1 MKMKRQYTG
10 MRLISLCIILV
21 LSACGD
27 GNDGTVTVFPTEII
41 VGQVLSDIVGRS
53 EFNPYVASVTPGA
66 LYKISITGLID
77 DADLLVYGADSTF
90 SVALLCAV
98 PDNSSIPGAS
108 NEDCIIASPG
118 NSLFFAVDGA
128 FLSASAAAYTISI
141 QSVPI
146 INLSLS
152 IPRTDVI
159 TRTGAAAYSV
169 PAVPGALH
177 TIGITGLTDDADLHV
192 FGNDGSFS
200 AAVAC
205 SIDNTLFT
213 GTTPEDCTLFSSGG
227 TLFFI
232 VDGLFSSA
240 ATVQYVAFATPSP
253 AVSFPAD
260 EGAIGS
266 PIFLSQ
272 GTPTTGQVG
281 FRPVDLLTGE
291 SFYAATGLTAGVRY
305 TVSITGLSGDADLTV
320 YGNDSTFTTPEFC
333 LTGSNTPFAGTT
345 PESCTV
351 LLAAGDTLHFSVT
364 SNTIS
369 GGVAFINLVSPGP

>member
-1 MKMKRQYTG
+1 MKRQYTR
-10 MRLISLCIILV
+10 MRLILLCMMLV
-21 LSACGD
+21 LPACGG
-27 GNDGTVTVFPTEII
+27 GNDGTVTVFPTGMI
-41 VGQVLSDIVGRS
+41 VGQALSDVVGRS
-53 EFNPYVASVTPGA
+53 GFNPYVASVTPGA

-90 SVALLCAV
+90 SVPLVCAV
-98 PDNSSIPGAS
+98 DNSSITGAS
-108 NEDCIIASPG
+108 DEDCIIASPG
-118 NSLFFAVDGA
+118 FSLYFAVDGT
-128 FLSASAAAYTISI
+128 FLSASAVAYTISI
-141 QSVPI
+141 ESVPI

-152 IPRTDVI
+152 IPATDVI

-205 SIDNTLFT
+205 FIDNTLFT

-240 ATVQYVAFATPSP
+240 ATVQYVTFVPSP

-260 EGAIGS
+260 EGTIGT
-266 PIFLSQ
+266 PILLAA
-272 GTPTTGQVG
+272 GTPTIGQVG
-281 FRPVDLLTGE
+281 LGGE
-291 SFYAATGLTAGVRY
+291 SFYAAAGLTAGTRY
-305 TVSITGLSGDADLTV
+305 TVSITGLSGDANLTV
-320 YGNDSTFTTPEFC
+320 WDDDAFTIPAIC
-333 LTGSNTPFAGTT
+333 LTGNNTSFAGTT
-345 PESCTV
+345 AESCTV
-351 LLAAGDTLHFSVT
+351 LLAGNTLHFSVT
-364 SNTIS
+364 ANTTS